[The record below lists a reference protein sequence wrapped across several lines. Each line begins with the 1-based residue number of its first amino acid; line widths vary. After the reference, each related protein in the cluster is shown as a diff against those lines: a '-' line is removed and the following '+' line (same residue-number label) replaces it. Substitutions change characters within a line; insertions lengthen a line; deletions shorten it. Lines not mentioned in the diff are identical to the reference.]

1 MPRRTTLLVLALSTL
16 LTGAAIAQPGAT
28 PVAPPSAPV
37 DPYLAPR
44 ADQPD
49 QLRRGPADR
58 MGRQRMGQRAQGGK
72 RMGQAQGQR
81 RLPPALRARLLQ
93 RFDQNGDGRLTGP
106 ERRAAKRFV
115 RHLRQQARRTGGGRG
130 AAGAMGPGGFGPR

>member
-1 MPRRTTLLVLALSTL
+1 MPRRTTFLVLALSTL
-16 LTGAAIAQPGAT
+16 LAGAAIAQPGAT
-28 PVAPPSAPV
+28 PVAPPSGPV

-58 MGRQRMGQRAQGGK
+58 VGRQRMGGPRQGGK

-81 RLPPALRARLLQ
+81 RLPPALRARLIA

-115 RHLRQQARRTGGGRG
+115 RELRQQARRTGGGRG
-130 AAGAMGPGGFGPR
+130 AMGPGGFGGR